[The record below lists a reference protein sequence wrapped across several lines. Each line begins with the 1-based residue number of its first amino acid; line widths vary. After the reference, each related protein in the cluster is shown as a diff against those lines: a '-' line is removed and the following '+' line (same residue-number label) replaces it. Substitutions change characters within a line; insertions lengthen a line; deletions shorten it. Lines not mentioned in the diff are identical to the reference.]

1 MLASEIIILPALKAS
16 GKHLLICTNR
26 DSPNPEGDA
35 IATFTVDDDGTVERT
50 DQSWITGVG
59 RHLRGMAA
67 DKEGKLVA
75 VAGRDGGGVVIFER
89 DNDNGLTLNEVAR
102 IDVDK
107 VVCPLW
113 ID

>member
-1 MLASEIIILPALKAS
+1 MLASEIILLHALHKS

-26 DSPNPEGDA
+26 DSPNQEGDA
-35 IATFTVDDDGTVERT
+35 IATFAVDDDGAVERT
-50 DQSWITGVG
+50 EQGWITGVG

-75 VAGRDGGGVVIFER
+75 VAGRDGGGLVIFER
-89 DNDNGLTLNEVAR
+89 DNEEGLTLREVAR
-102 IDVDK
+102 LEVDK

>member
-1 MLASEIIILPALKAS
+1 MLASEIILLPSLESS

-26 DSPNPEGDA
+26 DSPNSEGDA
-35 IATFTVDDDGTVERT
+35 IATFSVDDDGTVERT
-50 DQSWITGVG
+50 EQGWITGVG

-67 DKEGKLVA
+67 DKEGKYVA
-75 VAGRDGGGVVIFER
+75 VAGRDGGGLVIFER
-89 DNDNGLTLNEVAR
+89 DAKEGLRLKEVAS
-102 IDVDK
+102 IEVDK